1 MIAMDVL
8 IVGSLAYDSLETPAG
23 SRENVLGG
31 SASYGGFCAAFH
43 NNKNSG
49 GGVALVGVV
58 GEDFKS
64 EHFGWYKQSG
74 LDLSGI
80 EVSPGKTFRWK
91 GSYHGTMA
99 EAVTHDTQLNV
110 FENFQPKVPPKLANP
125 MILMCANLHPS
136 LQSMVLSQTNANRAS
151 LLDSMNLWINIAR
164 EELLDVM
171 KRVDILILNDAEV
184 RMLADDE
191 NLINAAKSVLEMK
204 NGGILVVKRGEHGVL
219 AIHPEGLISI
229 PSYPTPEIVD
239 PTGCGDTFAGA
250 VAHYLSQSQG
260 DIGKSELTEALVHA
274 TVSASFTIESFG
286 TERIRNL
293 AIEEYDDR
301 LEDYRRI
308 TNTS

>member
-1 MIAMDVL
+1 
-8 IVGSLAYDSLETPAG
+8 
-23 SRENVLGG
+23 
-31 SASYGGFCAAFH
+31 
-43 NNKNSG
+43 
-49 GGVALVGVV
+49 
-58 GEDFKS
+58 
-64 EHFGWYKQSG
+64 
-74 LDLSGI
+74 
-80 EVSPGKTFRWK
+80 
-91 GSYHGTMA
+91 
-99 EAVTHDTQLNV
+99 
-110 FENFQPKVPPKLANP
+110 
-125 MILMCANLHPS
+125 
-136 LQSMVLSQTNANRAS
+136 
-151 LLDSMNLWINIAR
+151 MNLWINIAR

-229 PSYPTPEIVD
+229 PSYPTSEIVD

-293 AIEEYDDR
+293 AIEEYDYR